1 MTSFYDRAVI
11 ALTVF
16 LFSFWIAVEACREA
30 FPV

>member
-1 MTSFYDRAVI
+1 MSLYDRTVTAV
-11 ALTVF
+11 TVV

>member
-1 MTSFYDRAVI
+1 MSLYDRVVT

-16 LFSFWIAVEACREA
+16 LFSFWLAVEACRDA

>member
-1 MTSFYDRAVI
+1 MTSLYDRAVI
-11 ALTVF
+11 AITVF

>member
-1 MTSFYDRAVI
+1 MMSLYERTVTG
-11 ALTVF
+11 LTIF